1 MNNGTKY
8 LFETSF
14 DPAKAE
20 IDAPPPP
27 TFSEQELAAARDEG
41 FREGHAEGHAEM
53 SRAIEQAA
61 ADALAAISAQLVAMN
76 GRFAEIRDAAIASGV
91 DVVAA
96 TVRKMVPALAKRNGL
111 AEIEHLVRDS
121 LHELYDEPRVV
132 IRAHDSVIEA
142 LHDRIDGMAA
152 ASGFMG
158 KVVLFGDEQLTETD
172 CRVEWAD
179 GGAERNLG
187 ELWRRIDA
195 AIERVTDGNAAAA
208 QSPTLGATTIG
219 AATLG

>member
-1 MNNGTKY
+1 MTNGTKF

-14 DPAKAE
+14 DPAKAS
-20 IDAPPPP
+20 DPDVPPPP
-27 TFSEQELAAARDEG
+27 SFSEEELAAARDEG
-41 FREGHAEGHAEM
+41 FRAGHAAGHDEM

-61 ADALAAISAQLVAMN
+61 ADALAAIGVQLAAMN
-76 GRFAEIRDAAIASGV
+76 GRFEDIRQAAIASGV
-91 DVVAA
+91 EVVAA

-111 AEIEHLVRDS
+111 AEIEHMVRDS
-121 LHELYDEPRVV
+121 LHSLYDEPRVV
-132 IRAHDSVIEA
+132 IRAHDNVIDA
-142 LHDRIDGMAA
+142 LQERVDGIAA

-158 KVVLFGDEQLTETD
+158 KVVLFGDEQFSETD

-195 AIERVTDGNAAAA
+195 AIERVTDGNTAVT
-208 QSPTLGATTIG
+208 QPTTIG

>member
-1 MNNGTKY
+1 MSNGTKY

-14 DPAKAE
+14 DPAKAV
-20 IDAPPPP
+20 DPGVPPPP
-27 TFSEQELAAARDEG
+27 TFSEEELATARAEG
-41 FREGHAEGHAEM
+41 FREGHAAGHAEM
-53 SRAIEQAA
+53 ARAIEQAA
-61 ADALAAISAQLVAMN
+61 ADALAAIGTQLAAMN
-76 GRFAEIRDAAIASGV
+76 GRFEEIREGAIASGV

-96 TVRKMVPALAKRNGL
+96 TVRKLIPALAKRNGL

-121 LHELYDEPRVV
+121 LHSLYDEPRVV

-142 LHDRIDGMAA
+142 LQDRIDGMAA

-158 KVVLFGDEQLTETD
+158 KVVLFGDEQFSETD

-195 AIERVTDGNAAAA
+195 AIERVTDGNGA
-208 QSPTLGATTIG
+208 SPSS
-219 AATLG
+219 ATLG

>member
-1 MNNGTKY
+1 MSIGTKY

-14 DPAKAE
+14 DPAKSV
-20 IDAPPPP
+20 DADVPPPP
-27 TFSEQELAAARDEG
+27 TFSQEEMAAAREEG
-41 FREGHAEGHAEM
+41 FREGHAAGHAEM
-53 SRAIEQAA
+53 ARGIEQAA
-61 ADALAAISAQLVAMN
+61 ADALAVIGAQLAQMN
-76 GRFAEIRDAAIASGV
+76 VRFEDIRASAIASGV
-91 DVVAA
+91 EVVAA
-96 TVRKMVPALAKRNGL
+96 TVRKLIPALAKRNGL

-121 LHELYDEPRVV
+121 LHSLYDEPRVV

-142 LHDRIDGMAA
+142 LQDRIDGMAA

-158 KVVLFGDEQLTETD
+158 KVVLFGDEQFSETD

-195 AIERVTDGNAAAA
+195 AIERVTDGNGAAP
-208 QSPTLGATTIG
+208 QSTTHG

>member
-1 MNNGTKY
+1 MSNGTKY

-14 DPAKAE
+14 DPEKSVDA
-20 IDAPPPP
+20 DAPPPP
-27 TFSEQELAAARDEG
+27 TFSQEEMAAARDEG
-41 FREGHAEGHAEM
+41 FREGHAAGHAEM
-53 SRAIEQAA
+53 ARGIEQAA
-61 ADALAAISAQLVAMN
+61 ADALNVIGAQLAQMN
-76 GRFAEIRDAAIASGV
+76 GRFEDIRAGAIASGV
-91 DVVAA
+91 EVVAA
-96 TVRKMVPALAKRNGL
+96 TVRKLIPALAKRNGL

-121 LHELYDEPRVV
+121 LHSLYDEPRVV

-142 LHDRIDGMAA
+142 LQDRIDGMAA

-158 KVVLFGDEQLTETD
+158 KVVLFGDEQFSETD

-195 AIERVTDGNAAAA
+195 AIERVTDGNGAAP
-208 QSPTLGATTIG
+208 QSTTHG

>member
-1 MNNGTKY
+1 MSNATKF
-8 LFETSF
+8 LFGDSF
-14 DPAKAE
+14 DPAKADPE
-20 IDAPPPP
+20 VPPP
-27 TFSEQELAAARDEG
+27 TFSEAELAVARETG
-41 FREGHAEGHAEM
+41 FQDGHAAGHAEM
-53 SRAIEQAA
+53 ARSIEQAA
-61 ADALAAISAQLVAMN
+61 VASLAEIAKQLDAMN
-76 GRFAEIRDAAIASGV
+76 GNFANIRDAAIASGV

-96 TVRKMVPALAKRNGL
+96 TVRKLVPALAKRNGL
-111 AEIEHLVRDS
+111 AEIETLVRDS
-121 LHELYDEPRVV
+121 LHALYDEPRVV

-142 LHDRIDGMAA
+142 LQERIDGIAA

-158 KVVLFGDEQLTETD
+158 KVVLFGDDQFSETD

-195 AIERVTDGNAAAA
+195 AIERVTDGNGAAP
-208 QSPTLGATTIG
+208 QSATHG